1 MAVLKIDGVTKRFGG
16 TTAVDAVSLE
26 ARSGEF
32 LALLGPSGCGKTTL
46 LRLIAGFEKP
56 DTGSIELDGEVVA
69 DYRVSVAPEH
79 RNMGMV
85 FQSYALWPHLSVH
98 GNISYGLKV
107 RKMPRAAID
116 RAVADALGL
125 VGLDGLGERRPDQ
138 LSGGQRQRV
147 ALARCLAL
155 DPGIVLLDE
164 PLANLDAHL
173 RDTMRTELRRI
184 QKETGSTFILV
195 THDQAEAMS
204 MADRI
209 AVMDRGRIV
218 QVAAPTELY
227 RSPGS
232 TMVASFI
239 GQGVVLPGTMR
250 GSGDRDRATVEVWG
264 KEIRARSADT
274 GTRRL
279 CEVCVRPP
287 DLEIVRGAAE
297 DSFESRVRW
306 VSYEGRGYVVGVS
319 PEADDSVELRIEV
332 PSNPPGV
339 GDSIRFRVIDSW
351 VLPARPDVPGVLESQ
366 AG

>member
-1 MAVLKIDGVTKRFGG
+1 MAILKIDRVTKRFGA
-16 TTAVDAVSLE
+16 TIAIDTVSLE

-46 LRLIAGFEKP
+46 LRLIAGFEHP
-56 DTGSIELDGEVVA
+56 DSGSIELDSAMVA
-69 DYRVSVAPEH
+69 DHYASVPPER
-79 RNMGMV
+79 RNVGMV

-98 GNISYGLKV
+98 GNIAYGLKL
-107 RKMPRAAID
+107 RKMPRAAIN
-116 RAVADALGL
+116 RAISDSLSL
-125 VGLDGLGERRPDQ
+125 VGLDGLGDRRPDQ

-173 RDTMRTELRRI
+173 RDSMRTELCRI
-184 QKETGSTFILV
+184 QRDSQATFVLV
-195 THDQAEAMS
+195 THDQTEAMS

-209 AVMDRGRIV
+209 AVMDKGRIV

-232 TMVASFI
+232 AMVASFI
-239 GQGVVLPGTMR
+239 GRGVVLPGTMR
-250 GSGDRDRATVEVWG
+250 RGGDGGRVAVEVWG
-264 KEIRARSADT
+264 KEIKARSAQNVT
-274 GTRRL
+274 GRP

-287 DLEIVRGAAE
+287 DLEIVRGAVE
-297 DSFESRVRW
+297 NSFSSRVRW

-319 PEADDSVELRIEV
+319 PEADDSVVLRIEV
-332 PSNPPGV
+332 PSDPPGV
-339 GDSIRFRVIDSW
+339 GDSVRFRVIDSW
-351 VLPARPDVPGVLESQ
+351 VLPARPEAHGNIL
-366 AG
+366 G